1 VSESLWKLPSPS
13 DFGGIHPDGLAW
25 LSLAGAFAG
34 RLECFG
40 EFGGGGVFDFE
51 GELYGVAGR
60 MRVMVYALAAA
71 GAFEL
76 GRQDYDFFDLLGLFF
91 FHSLITLLL

>member
-1 VSESLWKLPSPS
+1 MSESLWKLPSPS

-25 LSLAGAFAG
+25 LSLAGAFAC

-40 EFGGGGVFDFE
+40 EFGGGSVFDFAWKFF
-51 GELYGVAGR
+51 GMDGGKRA
-60 MRVMVYALAAA
+60 MAHALVAA

-76 GRQDYDFFDLLGLFF
+76 GRQNYD
-91 FHSLITLLL
+91 LIGGRWGFGGGDRTSTK

>member
-1 VSESLWKLPSPS
+1 MPESLWKLSSAGQLSGLDP
-13 DFGGIHPDGLAW
+13 HGLAW
-25 LSLAGAFAG
+25 FCLAFATPG
-34 RLECFG
+34 GVECFG

-60 MRVMVYALAAA
+60 MRVMVFALAAA

-76 GRQDYDFFDLLGLFF
+76 GRQDYVFFDCGKLSRGRP
-91 FHSLITLLL
+91 